1 MYENLFI
8 TTACDEFS
16 DLLSVDTSMNNFSNS
31 KSDSEIV
38 AVKMLKGMLLIYCVR
53 FNGNYM
59 FKVPPYINRFIFID
73 KCKLQHQKVCS
84 KRIKL
89 KLCIE

>member
-1 MYENLFI
+1 MYENWFI

-16 DLLSVDTSMNNFSNS
+16 ALLSVDTSMNDFSNS

-59 FKVPPYINRFIFID
+59 FKVAPYGFMESR
-73 KCKLQHQKVCS
+73 
-84 KRIKL
+84 
-89 KLCIE
+89 